1 MSLSVLLFFCLRIR
15 RQPRSTRTDTLFP
28 YSTLFRSTV
37 AAILLLRRWRPTW
50 PVLVIAVAAASLAG
64 VLLHLP
70 VDTVASRF
78 GALPSG
84 LPAPHWPQVT
94 PARLIEMLPSA
105 FIIAF
110 LAGVE
115 SLLSAIVARS
125 EERRVGKMFVSQ
137 CRSRWSPVT

>member
-110 LAGVE
+110 FAGVE
-115 SLLSAIVARS
+115 SLLSAIVAHR
-125 EERRVGKMFVSQ
+125 MFGGRHRPGPQ
-137 CRSRWSPVT
+137 LLAPG